1 MSVNHTKLNSAAV
14 YRAGIVALLA
24 CLFTLSFTAFAQE
37 DTPIPPEVMRVGRG
51 AIHALAWHPAGD
63 ALAVAST
70 AGVWRLDADLN
81 VTERLVE
88 REMHA
93 VAWSPDG
100 TQIAMSS
107 TTQDNCRLLVRDE
120 ESGERAFAH
129 DLCASALVWSP
140 DATHIA
146 AINRAE
152 RRVTLAASDTLA
164 TLPVPGTSVLWSPD
178 GEQVALSGAGGLFL
192 WNVETQ
198 QTVLARVVPGYAD
211 VLRWDKAGIT
221 LLCHERSEARNVS
234 SLCVIDPA
242 SGEETARRT
251 FIYRHP
257 GDLSEMGDMRLNP
270 AGDHFSFVLNNQPQ
284 GALPNLHVYNSASS
298 ASFITPG
305 TLAAWQPD
313 APILTVAT
321 GSGALQNISA
331 ETDDLLAESVP
342 FTAPL
347 SSVAWSPDG
356 VWLAASSAGADP
368 YLHLWDVQAD
378 SLAPALTFAAEQPA
392 QAVGWLADS
401 SAITAVGQ
409 VNQEGLLTRGAGV
422 WSIEGSVEA
431 GVEVM
436 PADEMPVVGLSRD
449 LTRRAASAPGTNIVT
464 LYDFTLTTAAP
475 AVQAISWSPDDT
487 RLATLS
493 TSAETGLAVIETW
506 DVETGAPL
514 STAVLEGIKEVHPAV
529 YWSSTGALLHITA
542 RTNSY
547 DAYAVYVYDAA
558 SGLPRFQYGTPQFYP
573 PQTAY
578 HPDDTLLAVE
588 TLTAIVFVD
597 TQTGTPY
604 ESEIPAGYIT
614 GLAWHPAGE
623 WLAGAGADGTI
634 HVWDVAALQPPA

>member
-1 MSVNHTKLNSAAV
+1 MPSVKQ
-14 YRAGIVALLA
+14 RAHRALLPLFL
-24 CLFTLSFTAFAQE
+24 CLFALSFTAAAQE

-51 AIHALAWHPAGD
+51 AIHALAWNPAGD

-81 VTERLVE
+81 VVERLVA

-100 TQIAMSS
+100 AQIAMSS
-107 TTQDNCRLLVRDE
+107 TTQDNCRLLVRDTQ
-120 ESGERAFAH
+120 SSERAFTH
-129 DLCASALVWSP
+129 DLCADALAWSP
-140 DATHIA
+140 GA
-146 AINRAE
+146 AHVAAVNRAE
-152 RRVTLAASDTLA
+152 RRVTLAAADTLT
-164 TLPVPGTSVLWSPD
+164 TLPVPGTSAHWSPD
-178 GEQVALSGAGGLFL
+178 GAQVALSGAGGLFL
-192 WNVETQ
+192 WNVATQ
-198 QTVLARVVPGYAD
+198 QTDLARVLPGYAD
-211 VLRWDKAGIT
+211 VLRWDAAGIT
-221 LLCHERSEARNVS
+221 LLCHERSEARNIS
-234 SLCVIDPA
+234 SLCVIDPT

-257 GDLSEMGDMRLNP
+257 GELSEMTDMRLNP
-270 AGDHFSFVLNNQPQ
+270 AGDHFSFVLHNQPQ
-284 GALPNLHVYNSASS
+284 GALPNLHIYHAASS

-313 APILTVAT
+313 APALTIAT
-321 GSGALQNISA
+321 GGALQNIDA
-331 ETDDLLAESVP
+331 ETGDLLAESVP

-356 VWLAASSAGADP
+356 AWLAASSAGAAP
-368 YLHLWDVQAD
+368 YLHLWDAQAD
-378 SLAPALTFAAEQPA
+378 PLAPALTFATGQPA
-392 QAVGWLADS
+392 EAVGWLADS
-401 SAITAVGQ
+401 SAVTAVGQ
-409 VNQEGLLTRGAGV
+409 VNQDGLLTRGVGMWAV
-422 WSIEGSVEA
+422 AGSVEA

-436 PADEMPVVGLSRD
+436 PADEMPVIGHSRD
-449 LTRRAASAPGTNIVT
+449 LARRAASAPGSNIVT
-464 LYDFTLTTAAP
+464 LGDLTLTTAAP
-475 AVQAISWSPDDT
+475 TVQAISWSPDDT
-487 RLATLS
+487 RLAILS
-493 TSAETGLAVIETW
+493 TSAEPGLAVIETW

-529 YWSSTGALLHITA
+529 HWSSTGALLHVAA

-597 TQTGTPY
+597 AQTGTPY
-604 ESEIPAGYIT
+604 PNQIPAGYIT

-634 HVWDVAALQPPA
+634 RVWDVAALQPPA